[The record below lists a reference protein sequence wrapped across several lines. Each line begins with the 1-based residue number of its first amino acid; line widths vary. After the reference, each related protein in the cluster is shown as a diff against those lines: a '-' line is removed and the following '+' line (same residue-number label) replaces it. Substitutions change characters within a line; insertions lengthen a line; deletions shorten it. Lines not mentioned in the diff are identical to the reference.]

1 MIDSPLR
8 LMLVDEDPVFRMGLR
23 IWLEQTTGYRVV
35 AEASQSEDALA
46 ILASRLGQGW

>member
-23 IWLEQTTGYRVV
+23 IWLEQTAGYRVV
-35 AEASQSEDALA
+35 AEAS
-46 ILASRLGQGW
+46 